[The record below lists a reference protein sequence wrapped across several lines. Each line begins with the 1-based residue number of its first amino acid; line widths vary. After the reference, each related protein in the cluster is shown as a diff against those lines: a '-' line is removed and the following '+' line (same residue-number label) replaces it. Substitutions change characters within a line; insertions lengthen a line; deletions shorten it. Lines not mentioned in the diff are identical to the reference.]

1 VLVLVAGRVQAAAD
15 RPIRL
20 YNSAS
25 FDALAISKEGKTRMT
40 GPAWPE
46 VYRKLGVAPLIN
58 AQSWVTALGGSI
70 MRPEVL
76 RAMDEAAGAYVDMMQ
91 LNRAAGEVV
100 ARSCGAEQGLVT
112 AGCSAA
118 QVLMVAA
125 CMTGQSESNV
135 EQLPDT
141 TGMKDEVV
149 LFKGQRNRYDKAFV
163 TAGSTLV
170 EYGSANSAIAEQLD
184 EAINDNT
191 ACVAFVIGPFIDP
204 GIGLEETVR
213 VAHARGVPV
222 IVDAAAEVPPRANLT
237 KFHKMGADM
246 VAFSGGKGI
255 GGPQSAGL
263 LAGKADLIEAAVMN
277 SLNMHAP
284 IAGIGRPMKVSKEN
298 IVGLVAAIELFTD
311 SDEGIEWEGWQ
322 SKAKYV
328 ADRLAGINGVK
339 VAIEDESAERQ
350 GPQPVLR
357 FDDAYEGP
365 PIAEIKARLEN
376 GDPAIFV
383 GGAEAR
389 GEICIVMVNVRDG
402 EEIIIAD
409 RLGEILQSD

>member
-1 VLVLVAGRVQAAAD
+1 
-15 RPIRL
+15 
-20 YNSAS
+20 
-25 FDALAISKEGKTRMT
+25 MT
-40 GPAWPE
+40 GPVWPE
-46 VYRKLGVAPLIN
+46 VYKKLGVSPVIN

-125 CMTGQSESNV
+125 CMTGQSEHNV

-149 LFKGQRNRYDKAFV
+149 LFKGQRNRYDKAFI
-163 TAGSTLV
+163 TAGATLV
-170 EYGSANSAIAEQLD
+170 EYGTADSARPEDLD
-184 EAINDNT
+184 AAINDNT
-191 ACVAFVIGPFIDP
+191 ACVAYVIGPFIAP

-213 VAHARGVPV
+213 VAHARAVPV

-237 KFHKMGADM
+237 RFHKMGADM

-263 LAGKADLIEAAVMN
+263 LAGKADLMEAVVMN
-277 SLNMHAP
+277 SLNLHSP

-298 IVGLVAAIELFTD
+298 IVGLVTAIELFTD
-311 SDEGIEWEGWQ
+311 SDEGIEWDAWQ
-322 SKAKYV
+322 SKALYV
-328 ADRLAGINGVK
+328 AGRLSGIDGVR
-339 VAIEDESAERQ
+339 VVIEDETNERQ

-357 FDDAYEGP
+357 FEDAYKGP
-365 PIAEIKARLEN
+365 SIAEIKEQLQS
-376 GDPAIFV
+376 GDPAIYV

-389 GEICIVMVNVRDG
+389 GEICIVMVDVRDG

-409 RLGEILQSD
+409 RMSDILRSGRVVAEKPNRP

>member
-1 VLVLVAGRVQAAAD
+1 MKGRTQ
-15 RPIRL
+15 
-20 YNSAS
+20 
-25 FDALAISKEGKTRMT
+25 MT
-40 GPAWPE
+40 GPEWPE
-46 VYRKLGVAPLIN
+46 VYRKLGVAPIIN

-135 EQLPDT
+135 EQLPDA

-149 LFKGQRNRYDKAFV
+149 IFKGQRNRYDKAFV
-163 TAGSTLV
+163 TAGATLV
-170 EYGSANSAIAEQLD
+170 EYGTAESATPELLD
-184 EAINDNT
+184 EAINENT
-191 ACVAFVIGPFIDP
+191 ACVAFVIAPSMNRGV
-204 GIGLEETVR
+204 GLEETVR

-237 KFHKMGADM
+237 KFHKIGADM

-263 LAGKADLIEAAVMN
+263 LAGKANLMEAAVMN
-277 SLNMHAP
+277 SLNLHAP
-284 IAGIGRPMKVSKEN
+284 VAGIGRPMKVSKEN
-298 IVGLVAAIELFTD
+298 IVGLVTAIELFTD
-311 SDEGIEWEGWQ
+311 SDEGIEWDGWQ
-322 SKAKYV
+322 SKANYV
-328 ADRLAGINGVK
+328 AERLGGIDGVN
-339 VAIEDESAERQ
+339 VAIEDDPNERQ

-365 PIAEIKARLEN
+365 PIAEIKTRLES

-389 GEICIVMVNVRDG
+389 GEISIVMVNVRDG

-409 RLGEILQSD
+409 RLIEILRSE

>member
-1 VLVLVAGRVQAAAD
+1 
-15 RPIRL
+15 
-20 YNSAS
+20 
-25 FDALAISKEGKTRMT
+25 MT
-40 GPAWPE
+40 GPVWPE
-46 VYRKLGVAPLIN
+46 VYKKLGVSPVIN

-125 CMTGQSESNV
+125 CMTGQSEHNV

-149 LFKGQRNRYDKAFV
+149 LFKGQRNRYDKAFI
-163 TAGSTLV
+163 TAGATLV
-170 EYGSANSAIAEQLD
+170 EYGTADSARPEDLD
-184 EAINDNT
+184 AAINDNT
-191 ACVAFVIGPFIDP
+191 ACVAYVIGPFIAP

-213 VAHARGVPV
+213 VAHARAVPV

-237 KFHKMGADM
+237 RFHKMGADM

-263 LAGKADLIEAAVMN
+263 LAGKADLMEAVVMN
-277 SLNMHAP
+277 SLNLHSP

-298 IVGLVAAIELFTD
+298 IVGLVTAIELFTD
-311 SDEGIEWEGWQ
+311 SDEGIEWDAWQ
-322 SKAKYV
+322 SKALYV
-328 ADRLAGINGVK
+328 AGRLSGIDGVR
-339 VAIEDESAERQ
+339 VVIEDETNERQ

-357 FDDAYEGP
+357 FEDAYKGP
-365 PIAEIKARLEN
+365 SIAEIKEQLQS

-389 GEICIVMVNVRDG
+389 GEICIVMVDVRDG

-409 RLGEILQSD
+409 RMSDILRSGRVVAEKPNRP

>member
-1 VLVLVAGRVQAAAD
+1 
-15 RPIRL
+15 
-20 YNSAS
+20 
-25 FDALAISKEGKTRMT
+25 MT
-40 GPAWPE
+40 GPVWPE
-46 VYRKLGVAPLIN
+46 VYKKLGVSPVIN
-58 AQSWVTALGGSI
+58 ANSWVTALGGSI
-70 MRPEVL
+70 MRPEVM
-76 RAMDEAAGAYVDMMQ
+76 RAMDEASLVYVDMMQ

-125 CMTGQSESNV
+125 CMTGQSEHNV

-163 TAGSTLV
+163 TAGATLV
-170 EYGSANSAIAEQLD
+170 EYGTADSASPEELD
-184 EAINDNT
+184 AVITEKT
-191 ACVAFVIGPFIDP
+191 ACVAYVVAPFMP
-204 GIGLEETVR
+204 RGIGLEETVR

-237 KFHKMGADM
+237 RFHKMGADM

-263 LAGKADLIEAAVMN
+263 LAGKADLMEAVVMN
-277 SLNMHAP
+277 SLNLHSP
-284 IAGIGRPMKVSKEN
+284 VAGIGRPMKVSKEN
-298 IVGLVAAIELFTD
+298 IVGMVAALELFTD
-311 SDEGIEWEGWQ
+311 SDEGIEWEGWK

-328 ADRLAGINGVK
+328 ADCLSGIDGVR
-339 VAIEDESAERQ
+339 VELEDDPSRRQ
-350 GPQPVLR
+350 GPQPVLY
-357 FDDAYEGP
+357 FEDAYEGP
-365 PIAEIKARLEN
+365 SIAEIKEQLKS

-389 GEICIVMVNVRDG
+389 GEICIVMVDVRDG

-409 RLGEILQSD
+409 RMSDILRGG